1 MNGAKKHK
9 RIISVMLIMLILTAG
24 LRAQTPDSR
33 MVSFEEIIVKFEVPR
48 LINRD
53 IFAQYDGSN
62 LFLPMV
68 DIFRLLEIN
77 IRTDFENGKFSGEY
91 LTLDNSYEI
100 DLNKLKAKC
109 SGRTIEFGRND
120 YYLAETELYLKL
132 DLFESIFDLKMNFN
146 FSQLSVYLP
155 LSKTFPAYL
164 KLKRKAEHEKLLAQ
178 EASAKDVEKIPYRRE
193 NLKAGVADW
202 MITLNP
208 LEKKG
213 QYFGLGMGGMLF
225 GGDLTVNGT
234 ANSGTGL
241 EADQVRYKWHYA
253 FNENRYLTQFEAG
266 EIAGGGTL
274 MRRLDGALLTNK
286 PQVQRK
292 YFQTVDIAGYA
303 GEGWEVEIYVNNRL
317 EDFAYTDGN
326 GNYNFLTD
334 VNYGSSRIMIKM
346 YGPNGEIK
354 TKEEYVR
361 APYNLIP
368 KKEFEYTVAGGIESN
383 AVEDKQYVQAN
394 AYYGILSSLTFGVNS
409 DFPIK
414 PTDNEQPS
422 YAAEATFHPFGSL
435 LISGS
440 FSPDNSVKGNLNYS
454 KPSLININAGYS
466 KYYENP
472 FWNKMNQLDNISVAL
487 SSPLKI
493 KNRYLSLR
501 FRFTSDRYPL
511 YKIINMNYG
520 FKLPLYKV
528 HLSYIGNY
536 KISDFVNRTDKRITS
551 QLFASTSFL
560 RWFRPQFK
568 IDYEHDINDISKY
581 GVYLQKR
588 IFRAGQLSF
597 SFERNNISGANSF
610 MISFSI
616 FNSFANFTTRANAA
630 EERTV
635 VTQTQKGSIR
645 FDQDANRFLF
655 DRRNGLGL
663 GTAVIW
669 PFLDENYNGVRDDGE
684 ELLPEL
690 KANVGGARGKRSSK
704 KSLYYYDGLRPYDE
718 YLIQIDPYSLDN
730 PTLQPAHENFRVMIN
745 PNTVTSISVPVVMAG
760 EINGRVVRSAGD
772 ETAGVGGIKVKVI
785 NELTGKEVNITSFNN
800 GEYFY
805 LGMVPGM
812 YRAFPDQEQLAEYG
826 YVSDP
831 PYITFQVKTVEGGD
845 VVRDINFRIIPKQ

>member
-1 MNGAKKHK
+1 MNGAKRHS
-9 RIISVMLIMLILTAG
+9 IYLAAILVMLLTSAD

-53 IFAQYDGSN
+53 IFAQYDGSDI
-62 LFLPMV
+62 FLPMLE
-68 DIFRLLEIN
+68 IFRLLEIN
-77 IRTDFENGKFSGEY
+77 VRTDFENGKFTGEY
-91 LTLDNSYEI
+91 LTLDNDYEI

-109 SGRTIEFGRND
+109 YGKTTELKRTD
-120 YYLAETELYLKL
+120 YYLTETELYLRL
-132 DLFESIFDLKMNFN
+132 ELFETIFNLKMNFN

-164 KLKRKAEHEKLLAQ
+164 KLKRRAEHEKLLAQ
-178 EASAKDVEKIPYRRE
+178 EVSAKDVEKIPYHRE
-193 NLKAGVADW
+193 HLKAGVADW
-202 MITLNP
+202 MVTVNP

-213 QYFGLGMGGMLF
+213 QYFGLGLGGMLF
-225 GGDLTVNGT
+225 GGDMTINGT
-234 ANSGTGL
+234 ANSGTGI
-241 EADQVRYKWHYA
+241 ESDQMRYKWHYV
-253 FNENRYLTQFEAG
+253 FDENKFLTQFEAG
-266 EIAGGGTL
+266 EITAGGTL
-274 MRRLDGALLTNK
+274 LRRLDGAMVTNK

-292 YFQTVDIAGYA
+292 YFQTVNVEGFA
-303 GEGWEVEIYVNNRL
+303 GEGWEVELYINNRL

-334 VNYGSSRIMIKM
+334 VNYGSSQILIKM

-368 KKEFEYTVAGGIESN
+368 KHEFEYTVAGGVESN
-383 AVEDKQYVQAN
+383 AIADKKYTQAN
-394 AYYGILSSLTFGVNS
+394 AYFGVFSGLTLGVNS

-414 PTDNEQPS
+414 PIDDEQPT

-435 LISGS
+435 LLSGS
-440 FSPDNSVKGNLNYS
+440 FSPDNTLKGNLNYS
-454 KPSLININAGYS
+454 KPSLVNINAGYV
-466 KYYENP
+466 KYYENAY
-472 FWNKMNQLDNISVAL
+472 WNKMNQLDNISVAV

-493 KNRYLSLR
+493 KNQYLSLR
-501 FRFTSDRYPL
+501 FRYTSDRYPL
-511 YKIINMNYG
+511 YKIVNMNYG
-520 FKLPLYKV
+520 FKLPLYKI

-588 IFRAGQLSF
+588 IFRTGQLSF
-597 SFERNNISGANSF
+597 SFERNQLTKSNSF

-616 FNSFANFTTRANAA
+616 FNSFANFTSRANIA

-635 VTQTQKGSIR
+635 ITQTQKGSIR
-645 FDQDANRFLF
+645 FDQDAGRFLF

-663 GTAVIW
+663 GAAVIW
-669 PFLDENYNGVRDDGE
+669 PFLDENYNGVRDEGE

-690 KANVGGARGKRSSK
+690 KANVGGARGKRTSR

-718 YLIQIDPYSLDN
+718 YLVQIDQYSLDN
-730 PTLQPAHENFRVMIN
+730 PTLQPAHENFSVLIN
-745 PNTVTSISVPVVMAG
+745 PNMVTSISVPVVTAG
-760 EINGRVVRSAGD
+760 EINGQVVRVAGD
-772 ETAGVGGIKVKVI
+772 ESAGVGGIKVKVI
-785 NELTGKEVNITSFNN
+785 NELTGKEVNITTFNN

-812 YRAFPDQEQLAEYG
+812 YRALPDPDQLSEYG
-826 YVSDP
+826 YISDP
-831 PYITFQVKTVEGGD
+831 PYVTFQVKTVEGGD
-845 VVRDINFRIIPKQ
+845 VIENLNFRIIPKQ